1 MKTYFFENLFL
12 KAFLFASKTKFSRK
26 TFFEN
31 ILEKK
36 KKNFEFFF
44 SLVFGSFGP
53 PLKKGKMNYFLGKKV
68 LDPHFFRKQIFFS
81 LKRFWKQ
88 FPYNFWKQILFH
100 AENNF
105 CSCRK
110 QFFIQCRKQIL
121 YSAENRKAN
130 VKNSVIKQ
138 IFVFENKLKKTAL

>member
-81 LKRFWKQ
+81 LKRF
-88 FPYNFWKQILFH
+88 
-100 AENNF
+100 
-105 CSCRK
+105 
-110 QFFIQCRKQIL
+110 
-121 YSAENRKAN
+121 
-130 VKNSVIKQ
+130 
-138 IFVFENKLKKTAL
+138 